1 MKGFVYKS
9 YNFTEKDPIIDEL
22 RTVVQA
28 SGASYKQIH
37 EDSGVSTQT
46 LRAWFLGETRRPQ
59 AASLNAV
66 ARALNH
72 KLGFVPIETAS
83 VVQPTP
89 AVKPGASVGH
99 VVRMAK
105 IRKVAR

>member
-1 MKGFVYKS
+1 MSKGFTYKS

-22 RTVVQA
+22 RTVIQD

-37 EDSGVSTQT
+37 DDSGVSVTT
-46 LRAWFLGETRRPQ
+46 LSNWFSGETRRPQ

-66 ARALNH
+66 ARALGY
-72 KLGFVPIETAS
+72 KLGFVLIDAAS

-89 AVKPGASVGH
+89 AAAPSRSMGH

-105 IRKVAR
+105 IRRAK